1 MILLGHGPSLFLSS
15 RISTSSSPLT
25 CPPPRVDFFVFR
37 RHPLSLPLL
46 LLSSPSPSLSFSPPR
61 RKSNGGFLL
70 FAPVL
75 GLGRPTF
82 PRGLLSPSPF
92 LSSYPLTPFLPRGFS
107 MNLFLDR
114 SSLHPSFCFLR
125 TRFLGS
131 IIILFSFSL
140 SFFSFFFF
148 PTIILPCPPPCS
160 RERQESSPER
170 WEDRFIADGVAIRKR
185 LRANSRDLNRMIRFW
200 KETYLLGVSIS
211 NREKFELFLFLFSF
225 FAKS

>member
-1 MILLGHGPSLFLSS
+1 MSISS
-15 RISTSSSPLT
+15 CFAATL
-25 CPPPRVDFFVFR
+25 
-37 RHPLSLPLL
+37 
-46 LLSSPSPSLSFSPPR
+46 SPSPSLFSYSLLLRLRSLSPPPR

-114 SSLHPSFCFLR
+114 SSLYPSFCFLR

-131 IIILFSFSL
+131 IIILFSLSLFL

-200 KETYLLGVSIS
+200 KETYLLGVSTS
-211 NREKFELFLFLFSF
+211 NREKFELFLFLLF
-225 FAKS
+225 FFY